1 MDELMHRVVSLR
13 LRAQALR
20 SATADYAAGLWLS
33 DGSDATWALRHA
45 VAGTVSEAE
54 CIEAALRAAERL
66 LPAVTTKD
74 VKAELPASSGEASE
88 KGGCGLRAAEWLLP
102 TAAKD
107 AKKVRW
113 LMDGG
118 EKPGEGGAH
127 SAAVSDAISLSL
139 VKAAAPERQPSLV
152 SPAAQMEADEKQHSM
167 GERIERLPSV
177 ELAATSA
184 VALREMGQRLDQLE
198 ATLGVLEQQS
208 EQVAAMSQ
216 WGPADEETSKSQ
228 VDLNMEMG
236 ATEMKLQMEVAAM
249 EQQQVELAAMEQQ
262 QVELAAV
269 EQQRVELAALE
280 QQQVELEQKMDE
292 MSLEVEQQ
300 ADEVV
305 KRMEEASLEHQARV
319 QVQLRMQAEVEE
331 QIEAMLLEK
340 RLEEEQV
347 NDAAAE
353 DGNQSLLKILEKQQQ
368 QQQVAY
374 DAVDLSE
381 PPASP
386 TLLQEMAAQA
396 VNKLARAV
404 IPNLTPYSAHGVDI
418 QYVTE
423 AAWHPVKLRAILAEY
438 PLFKVGVC
446 GGVPHQGWGTKGDL
460 QYVVERLPGTP

>member
-216 WGPADEETSKSQ
+216 RGPADEETAKSQ

-236 ATEMKLQMEVAAM
+236 ATEMKLQMEVAAL
-249 EQQQVELAAMEQQ
+249 EQQQVELTALEQQ
-262 QVELAAV
+262 QVEV
-269 EQQRVELAALE
+269 AALE
-280 QQQVELEQKMDE
+280 QQQVELEQQMDE
-292 MSLEVEQQ
+292 LSLEVEQQ
-300 ADEVV
+300 ADEVE
-305 KRMEEASLEHQARV
+305 KQMEEASLEHQARV
-319 QVQLRMQAEVEE
+319 QVQLQMQAEVEE
-331 QIEAMLLEK
+331 QIEAMLMEK
-340 RLEEEQV
+340 QLKEVEG
-347 NDAAAE
+347 AAAE
-353 DGNQSLLKILEKQQQ
+353 GANQSLLTVLSEKQQPQ
-368 QQQVAY
+368 LQVAY

-381 PPASP
+381 PPPSS

-404 IPNLTPYSAHGVDI
+404 IPNLTPYSAHGVDME
-418 QYVTE
+418 YVTE
-423 AAWHPVKLRAILAEY
+423 AAWHPVKLRTILAEY
-438 PLFKVGVC
+438 PLLKVVGVS
-446 GGVPHQGWGTKGDL
+446 
-460 QYVVERLPGTP
+460 